1 MKGTVPTPTYRA
13 CLFRVWDEKGQK
25 YYGAHIQ
32 ILSISMVELLLLF
45 PRQYAQCIGFSYK
58 IMLSCYCWVLGKSFW
73 ELWFWLQYVL
83 TGELLTTK
91 EARRRQQEY
100 DQLSESGHLAH
111 FSSALLVVREHLPSR
126 KACLRLNIDATRI
139 GNVARFINHSCDG
152 GNLSTVLIRS
162 TGSLLPRLCFFAS
175 RDIGQD
181 EELSFSYGEA
191 RLRPES
197 EGSPCFCGASSC
209 SGTLPSEHTW
219 RKSLTRAWRPRECF
233 PT

>member
-1 MKGTVPTPTYRA
+1 M
-13 CLFRVWDEKGQK
+13 
-25 YYGAHIQ
+25 
-32 ILSISMVELLLLF
+32 
-45 PRQYAQCIGFSYK
+45 RQEG
-58 IMLSCYCWVLGKSFW
+58 
-73 ELWFWLQYVL
+73 
-83 TGELLTTK
+83 
-91 EARRRQQEY
+91 Y
-100 DQLSESGHLAH
+100 DQLLKGGH

-162 TGSLLPRLCFFAS
+162 TGAFLPRLCFFSS

-181 EELSFSYGEA
+181 EELSFSYGEM
-191 RLRPES
+191 RVRPDS

-219 RKSLTRAWRPRECF
+219 SKVSFPLHLTYIFQWLTPERLFHARQWLRENVLSYLPHFLRHVFHIWCKMNGLSSAVQETTNRARPIPLQNRGYYG
-233 PT
+233 